1 MITHAS
7 TPSPPLLL
15 VIGPIASGKSTLA
28 RTLADRLREDGNAT
42 ALVGLDEVADMARP
56 TLPDWEDAHRI
67 FGSVV
72 GQWLRAHIDLVIAEG
87 PCDRHEI
94 ATVLGNVPAGTPV
107 TRIVV
112 TTDFET
118 ALGRAQADPT
128 RGLSQDPEFLRGQY
142 VGWEQEFPHI
152 RSILVPGHDLRIDT
166 GATDVEAA
174 VAQIQDTLAH

>member
-1 MITHAS
+1 MATRQHWSDS
-7 TPSPPLLL
+7 T
-15 VIGPIASGKSTLA
+15 KW
-28 RTLADRLREDGNAT
+28 
-42 ALVGLDEVADMARP
+42 P

-142 VGWEQEFPHI
+142 DGWEQEFPHI
-152 RSILVPGHDLRIDT
+152 RSILEVRVVRAVGDLAVLTVRDGIGQLAPHPSMVHPVHGAGQCEHRDADVGQALPGPGDGCGRN
-166 GATDVEAA
+166 GR
-174 VAQIQDTLAH
+174 